1 MADGLGPDDAD
12 ENVINLAD
20 RLKKEKEKNKN
31 RARKPRHK
39 REMPEDDERSQSGC
53 EMRDGGAHPG
63 LYLISGLGVQLSQ
76 HFKVLATCDAYEA
89 DGIARRRGVL
99 IGFKNSN
106 GRDVE
111 LFLSNEILFGDRT
124 KLAKALS
131 EARFSFVSADKPL
144 GFLRCYLSDYE
155 CSLRAIVV
163 RRAGWIEHRDKLIG
177 FMLPSGMI
185 PENPVGETPYIL
197 DPVASTARYVSR
209 GTIEDFKQ
217 GAARLAEL
225 HTLGR
230 FRMASAFV
238 GPLKF
243 TDQEGGGWHLWGPS
257 SDIKSILDLLAM
269 MVWGRAG
276 RGGGFGRKWYGTANG
291 IEGVAAAHND
301 TALFLDD
308 TSNAEAKDI
317 VKIIYMLVGEEQK
330 SRMRADR
337 SMDETPPIRTNL
349 LSNGERD
356 IAEILKRAKLE
367 VPGGVIV
374 RVPGIAAIGRGR
386 SAGEPG
392 ASLDVSST
400 HWRAFIKEAA
410 HVLRGPG
417 YGVAGPLFIRI
428 LIERKIGGERVGNL
442 IDGFVKRVGADEMHP
457 QVVRVAMKA
466 GLVAAAGEMA
476 IEFGVLSW
484 PVGSAIDAAEY
495 VFQEWLKRRGT
506 TGSHE
511 LMEALRKIQ
520 ALFEQ
525 SGTSRFDPLHTV
537 TQADFTDP
545 LPGEPPPAG
554 PIDPNDPPLTT
565 HSGGRAPAS
574 RRLGWVSGL
583 GEKQRWYIAEQTWKD
598 EVGKLYDV
606 RAINSVLEKKGALE
620 FEVQTNREKPRN
632 RLKRIMINGK
642 RYPFIVVTPEI
653 FQVASDPSEEA

>member
-1 MADGLGPDDAD
+1 
-12 ENVINLAD
+12 
-20 RLKKEKEKNKN
+20 
-31 RARKPRHK
+31 
-39 REMPEDDERSQSGC
+39 
-53 EMRDGGAHPG
+53 MRDGGAHPG

-163 RRAGWIEHRDKLIG
+163 RRAGWIERRDKLIG

-238 GPLKF
+238 GPLLKF

-291 IEGVAAAHND
+291 APAAQPRPASPRPPLHS
-301 TALFLDD
+301 TA
-308 TSNAEAKDI
+308 
-317 VKIIYMLVGEEQK
+317 YW
-330 SRMRADR
+330 
-337 SMDETPPIRTNL
+337 TPPTTLDPATRPEPLIPMPSLNV
-349 LSNGERD
+349 
-356 IAEILKRAKLE
+356 A
-367 VPGGVIV
+367 PG
-374 RVPGIAAIGRGR
+374 RPPR
-386 SAGEPG
+386 
-392 ASLDVSST
+392 
-400 HWRAFIKEAA
+400 
-410 HVLRGPG
+410 
-417 YGVAGPLFIRI
+417 
-428 LIERKIGGERVGNL
+428 
-442 IDGFVKRVGADEMHP
+442 
-457 QVVRVAMKA
+457 
-466 GLVAAAGEMA
+466 
-476 IEFGVLSW
+476 
-484 PVGSAIDAAEY
+484 
-495 VFQEWLKRRGT
+495 
-506 TGSHE
+506 
-511 LMEALRKIQ
+511 LMTLP
-520 ALFEQ
+520 
-525 SGTSRFDPLHTV
+525 PLH
-537 TQADFTDP
+537 
-545 LPGEPPPAG
+545 
-554 PIDPNDPPLTT
+554 
-565 HSGGRAPAS
+565 
-574 RRLGWVSGL
+574 
-583 GEKQRWYIAEQTWKD
+583 
-598 EVGKLYDV
+598 
-606 RAINSVLEKKGALE
+606 SVA
-620 FEVQTNREKPRN
+620 
-632 RLKRIMINGK
+632 
-642 RYPFIVVTPEI
+642 
-653 FQVASDPSEEA
+653 